1 MKKVLVIIV
10 VILLTLMLSTEVE
23 HHKYIISNTID
34 PNILE
39 TGDPTL
45 EKLSKRPTIFDE
57 VKSLLYKYPS
67 LEKNIKN
74 AFIKVPSDE
83 GFIPQGIEIVN
94 SYIFITGYFEENRN
108 SLCYILD
115 ESGKIINKVEFDMS
129 SHVGSISYDKNT
141 NLVFIPGEEDSVL
154 AYNVFDFFTKNK
166 VNYIHKFEYLGNE
179 FIHYKDK
186 EKKEIAYLTVDDI
199 YLYIGSFSKNSS
211 CLIKK
216 YLIESQASKI
226 KLTYIESFSVNEK
239 IQGIDFINKD
249 DKKYMLLS
257 SSFGRIF
264 SSNLYVYLYEDGK
277 STYEN
282 YLKKYTLP
290 PMLEQISCYGNSLYL
305 LFESNAYKYSN
316 ALDKINYI
324 IEMNIDKIIE
334 E

>member
-1 MKKVLVIIV
+1 MKKVLFIIIIV
-10 VILLTLMLSTEVE
+10 LVLLLSTRDNY
-23 HHKYIISNTID
+23 HKYIISNTID
-34 PNILE
+34 RNRLE
-39 TGDPTL
+39 TGEPLL
-45 EKLSKRPTIFDE
+45 EKLSKRPTIIDE
-57 VKSLLYKYPS
+57 VKSILYKYPS

-115 ESGKIINKVEFDMS
+115 ESGKIINKVEVDMN
-129 SHVGSISYDKNT
+129 SHVGGISYDKNT
-141 NLVFIPGEEDSVL
+141 NLIFVPGEDDLIL

-166 VNYIHKFEYLGNE
+166 VNYIHKFEYLGSDL
-179 FIHYKDK
+179 IHYKNKD
-186 EKKEIAYLTVDDI
+186 KKEIAYLTVDDG
-199 YLYIGSFSKNSS
+199 YLYMI
-211 CLIKK
+211 
-216 YLIESQASKI
+216 
-226 KLTYIESFSVNEK
+226 
-239 IQGIDFINKD
+239 
-249 DKKYMLLS
+249 LS

-264 SSNLYVYLYEDGK
+264 SSNLYVYLYEEGK

-290 PMLEQISCYGNSLYL
+290 PMLEQISYYNNSLYL

-324 IEMNIDKIIE
+324 IEISTDNLIE
-334 E
+334 D

>member
-10 VILLTLMLSTEVE
+10 VILLTIMLSTKVE

-39 TGDPTL
+39 TGEPTL

-57 VKSLLYKYPS
+57 VKTILYKYPS
-67 LEKNIKN
+67 LEKSIKN
-74 AFIKVPSDE
+74 AFVKVPSSE

-94 SYIFITGYFEENRN
+94 TYIFITGYFEENKN
-108 SLCYILD
+108 SLCYVID
-115 ESGKIINKVEFDMS
+115 ESGEIINKAEFDIN

-141 NLVFIPGEEDSVL
+141 NLIFIPGEEDSVL
-154 AYNVFDFFTKNK
+154 AYNVFDFFTKSK
-166 VNYIHKFEYLGNE
+166 VNYAFKFESLANE
-179 FIHYKDK
+179 FIHYKNKD
-186 EKKEIAYLTVDDI
+186 KKEVAYLTVDDN
-199 YLYIGSFSKNSS
+199 YLYIGSFSKNSP

-216 YLIESQASKI
+216 YLITSDVSKI
-226 KLTYIESFSVNEK
+226 KLTYINSFSVNEK

-264 SSNLYVYLYEDGK
+264 SSTLYVYLYDEGIT
-277 STYEN
+277 SYN
-282 YLKKYTLP
+282 AYLKKYTLP
-290 PMLEQISCYGNSLYL
+290 PMLEQISYYNNSLYL
-305 LFESNAYKYSN
+305 LFESNATKYSN

-324 IEMNIDKIIE
+324 IEMNIDKLIE

>member
-1 MKKVLVIIV
+1 MKKVLFIIIIV
-10 VILLTLMLSTEVE
+10 LTLLLSTKDNS
-23 HHKYIISNTID
+23 HKYIISNTID
-34 PNILE
+34 RNRLE
-39 TGDPTL
+39 TGEPFL
-45 EKLSKRPTIFDE
+45 EKLSKRPAIFNE
-57 VKSLLYKYPS
+57 VKSILYKYPS

-83 GFIPQGIEIVN
+83 GFIPQGIEIVS

-115 ESGKIINKVEFDMS
+115 ENGKIINKVEFDLK
-129 SHVGSISYDKNT
+129 SHVGGISYDKNT
-141 NLVFIPGEEDSVL
+141 NLIFIPGEEDSIH
-154 AYNVFDFFTKNK
+154 AYNVFDFFSKNK
-166 VNYIHKFEYLGNE
+166 VNYIHKFEYLGSDL
-179 FIHYKDK
+179 IHYKNKD
-186 EKKEIAYLTVDDI
+186 KKEIAYLTVDDG
-199 YLYIGSFSKNSS
+199 YLYIGSFNKTRP

-249 DKKYMLLS
+249 NKKYMILS

-264 SSNLYVYLYEDGK
+264 SSTLYVYLYEEGK
-277 STYEN
+277 ITYEN

-290 PMLEQISCYGNSLYL
+290 PMLEQISYYNNSLYL

-316 ALDKINYI
+316 ALDKIGYI
-324 IEMNIDKIIE
+324 VEIDADKLMKE
-334 E
+334 

>member
-1 MKKVLVIIV
+1 MKKFLLIIVIIFV
-10 VILLTLMLSTEVE
+10 LLLSTKDEY
-23 HHKYIISNTID
+23 HKYITSNTID
-34 PNILE
+34 ANKLE
-39 TGDPTL
+39 TSEPIL

-115 ESGKIINKVEFDMS
+115 ESGKDINKVEFDMS

-154 AYNVFDFFTKNK
+154 AYNVFDFFTKSK

>member
-1 MKKVLVIIV
+1 MKKFLFII
-10 VILLTLMLSTEVE
+10 IIIIFALMLSTRDN

-34 PNILE
+34 RNRLE
-39 TGDPTL
+39 TGEPLL
-45 EKLSKRPTIFDE
+45 EKLSKRPTIFNE
-57 VKSLLYKYPS
+57 VKSILYKYPS

-74 AFIKVPSDE
+74 AFVKVPSDE

-94 SYIFITGYFEENRN
+94 SYIFITGYFEENRD

-115 ESGKIINKVEFDMS
+115 ESGKIINKAEFDIN

-141 NLVFIPGEEDSVL
+141 NLIFIPGEEDSVL
-154 AYNVFDFFTKNK
+154 AYNVFDFFTKSK
-166 VNYIHKFEYLGNE
+166 VNYIHKFEYLGDE
-179 FIHYKDK
+179 FIHYKNK
-186 EKKEIAYLTVDDI
+186 EKKEIAYLTVDDG
-199 YLYIGSFSKNSS
+199 YLYIGSFSKNSP

-216 YLIESQASKI
+216 YLIESQVSQI
-226 KLTYIESFSVNEK
+226 KLTYIEKFSVNEK
-239 IQGIDFINKD
+239 IQGIDFINKEN
-249 DKKYMLLS
+249 KKYMILS

-277 STYEN
+277 NNYEN

-290 PMLEQISCYGNSLYL
+290 PMLEQISYYNDSLYL

-324 IEMNIDKIIE
+324 IEIGTDNLME
-334 E
+334 Y

>member
-1 MKKVLVIIV
+1 MKKVLFII
-10 VILLTLMLSTEVE
+10 IIIFTLLLSTRDN
-23 HHKYIISNTID
+23 HHKYIISNTIYR
-34 PNILE
+34 NRLE
-39 TGDPTL
+39 TGEPLL

-154 AYNVFDFFTKNK
+154 AYNVFDFFTKSK

-186 EKKEIAYLTVDDI
+186 EKKEIAYLTVDDN

>member
-1 MKKVLVIIV
+1 MKKIILVIL
-10 VILLTLMLSTEVE
+10 ILFLIIIFLFSKSNIY
-23 HHKYIISNTID
+23 HKYIKNNND
-34 PNILE
+34 YKLE
-39 TGDPTL
+39 SRVP
-45 EKLSKRPTIFDE
+45 KLNDFINKKSIHKE
-57 VKSLLYKYPS
+57 VSSILYKYPS
-67 LEKNIKN
+67 LKKHIK
-74 AFIKVPSDE
+74 ATGIKIPNE
-83 GFIPQGIEIVN
+83 YGFIPQGMEKINE
-94 SYIFITGYFEENRN
+94 YTFITGYFENGNN
-108 SLCYILD
+108 SICYIIDDKGEIVNEVDL
-115 ESGKIINKVEFDMS
+115 NTT
-129 SHVGSISYDKNT
+129 SHVGSISYDKIN
-141 NLVFIPGEEDSVL
+141 NLIFIPGLSDSVL
-154 AYNVFDFFTKNK
+154 VYNYIDFFTKDK
-166 VNYIHKFEYLGNE
+166 IDYKYKIEDLANE
-179 FIHYKDK
+179 FTYYKDK
-186 EKKEIAYLTVDDI
+186 NELHIAFLKVYNN
-199 YLYIGSFSKNSS
+199 YLYIGSFNTNKP

-216 YLIESQASKI
+216 FKI
-226 KLTYIESFSVNEK
+226 NRLNNNLSFKYINSFTVNEK
-239 IQGIDFINKD
+239 VQGIDFINKD